1 MSLTPYLVWKFNK
14 ERLMKTTLQKLLL
27 KALSEYVEKAFTFD
41 NLKLV
46 RDRFLSLLS
55 EQVKKTDTFIDDWA
69 CSMVER
75 MLADDNLKR
84 IFDWVKTYADDML
97 NPSICKVD
105 PEHTLGALAKDF
117 DFTEDSSSEVCAMPS
132 LKSVIE
138 ILEIII
144 PILYDWFKKK

>member
-55 EQVKKTDTFIDDWA
+55 EQVKKTDTFIDDWT

-97 NPSICKVD
+97 NPSICKAD
-105 PEHTLGALAKDF
+105 PKHTIGALANEM
-117 DFTEDSSSEVCAMPS
+117 DFTADSSQVACAMPAM
-132 LKSVIE
+132 LQIVQ
-138 ILEIII
+138 ILEVIV